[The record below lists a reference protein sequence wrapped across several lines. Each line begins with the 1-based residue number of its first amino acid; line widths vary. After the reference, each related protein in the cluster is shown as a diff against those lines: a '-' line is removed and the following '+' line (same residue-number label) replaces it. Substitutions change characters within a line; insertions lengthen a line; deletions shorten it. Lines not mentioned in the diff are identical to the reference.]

1 MTQETPNHR
10 QNTLQEPDQSDL
22 LELDSEYE
30 AEEINDWEFDAVE
43 KD

>member
-10 QNTLQEPDQSDL
+10 QKTQEPDQSDL
-22 LELDSEYE
+22 LELDSEFE
-30 AEEINDWEFDAVE
+30 AEEINDHWEFDALE